1 MQRDLCVTS
10 AAAPYS
16 RHSRENGTPRRYI
29 QDNVALQAK
38 ALDSSLRCAPLR
50 MTVKRASLGKIPEL
64 RKGLCRRKPASP
76 LHLDAR
82 PRKHDSA
89 NVILNAVK
97 NLKPS
102 ANRPLSLRRI
112 PASAAMTNV
121 APVQRDLCV
130 TCAAAPYSRHS
141 RENGNPRRYIQDNV
155 ALQAKAL
162 DSSLRCAPLRMTVKR
177 ASLGKIPEL
186 CKGLCR
192 REPTPH
198 TPGCPPPHQVRGKLR
213 EHDSANVI
221 PNAVRNL
228 KPSANR
234 PPSLR
239 RIPASA
245 AMANVV
251 PVQRDL
257 CVTSAAVP
265 LNVILSPSATLRIN
279 YAKNPKGFIPRQ
291 RSFAS
296 KGFGFFTSLR
306 SVQNDSKSAS
316 ADIPRGVTQR
326 SLQTET
332 HFPAPPGCPPP
343 HQVRGKLR
351 EHDED
356 ARSP

>member
-1 MQRDLCVTS
+1 MQRS
-10 AAAPYS
+10 
-16 RHSRENGTPRRYI
+16 
-29 QDNVALQAK
+29 LQAETHF
-38 ALDSSLRCAPLR
+38 SAPPGCPPPHQVR
-50 MTVKRASLGKIPEL
+50 GKLSE
-64 RKGLCRRKPASP
+64 
-76 LHLDAR
+76 
-82 PRKHDSA
+82 HDST

-102 ANRPLSLRRI
+102 ANRPPSLRRI

-332 HFPAPPGCPPP
+332 HLPAPPGCPPP
-343 HQVRGKLR
+343 Q
-351 EHDED
+351 
-356 ARSP
+356 A

>member
-1 MQRDLCVTS
+1 MQRS
-10 AAAPYS
+10 
-16 RHSRENGTPRRYI
+16 
-29 QDNVALQAK
+29 LQAETHF
-38 ALDSSLRCAPLR
+38 SAPPGCPPPHQVR
-50 MTVKRASLGKIPEL
+50 GKLSE
-64 RKGLCRRKPASP
+64 
-76 LHLDAR
+76 
-82 PRKHDSA
+82 HDST

-102 ANRPLSLRRI
+102 ANRPPSLRRI

-239 RIPASA
+239 RMPASA

-306 SVQNDSKSAS
+306 SVQNDSKSTS
-316 ADIPRGVTQR
+316 ADIPLGVTQR
-326 SLQTET
+326 SLCRRKPTS
-332 HFPAPPGCPPP
+332 PLP
-343 HQVRGKLR
+343 L
-351 EHDED
+351 D
-356 ARSP
+356 ARPRIKCGASFASMTKTHVPRRGGSRTAPTPCIRNASSNP